1 MKKIPVT
8 IVTGFLGAGK
18 TTLINSVLKENHEKH
33 PAVIIN
39 EFGEIGVDHEIVLDV
54 EEEIYQMNNGCICCT
69 LRSDL
74 SNMLKAI
81 LNAKEKNQL
90 PLDQVLFE
98 TTGLAD
104 PSPIAQ
110 TFFRIPFLKEHF
122 YIDSVIT
129 VVDAKN
135 GLMQLEK
142 REEPLLQIAFAD
154 KILISKVDQVT
165 PEELEKVKA
174 AVRQIN
180 QFVEIEE
187 VDLRH
192 FDVAQIFDQ
201 QLFQPDERKMEE
213 LITEQQEH
221 EEHAHHHEH
230 GQHEHGEEE
239 HEHLHHSDV
248 GSFAI
253 EEDQPLDLKK
263 INRWLN
269 ELIFMFGMDMYRYK
283 GILSIKGVNQQII
296 FQGVNMAFD
305 ISKGKEWGDLPRK
318 STLVFIGKELPEKML
333 RSAFQ
338 DCVAE

>member
-1 MKKIPVT
+1 MEKIPVT

-18 TTLINSVLKENHEKH
+18 TTLINKVLKENHDKH

-39 EFGEIGVDHEIVLDV
+39 EFGEVGVDHEIVLDV

-81 LNAKEKNQL
+81 LNAKEKNDL

-129 VVDAKN
+129 IVDAKN
-135 GLMQLEK
+135 SLAQLET
-142 REEPLLQIAFAD
+142 REEPMLQIAFAD

-165 PEELEKVKA
+165 PEELAKVKA
-174 AVRQIN
+174 AVKQIN
-180 QFVEIEE
+180 QFVEIQE
-187 VDLRH
+187 VDLQH
-192 FDVAQIFDQ
+192 FDVNQIFDQ
-201 QLFQPDERKMEE
+201 RLFQPDEHQMEE
-213 LITEQQEH
+213 LIEEQQEH
-221 EEHAHHHEH
+221 HHHH
-230 GQHEHGEEE
+230 DHHES
-239 HEHLHHSDV
+239 LHHSDV
-248 GSFAI
+248 SSFTI
-253 EEDQPLDLKK
+253 EEERPLDLKK

-283 GILSIKGVNQQII
+283 GILSIKGVDQQII

-305 ISKGKEWGDLPRK
+305 ISKGKEWGTLPRK
-318 STLVFIGKELPEKML
+318 STFVFIGKNLPEKML
-333 RSAFQ
+333 RGAFQ